1 MTVPYFILRSKNTTP
16 FRNPIV
22 TTVLVVVRV
31 VEELMDD
38 YFKELA
44 HDVHFG
50 YASSSS
56 PCGKPS
62 LYTVSFCIQRQG
74 KRVEQT
80 SKMTR
85 NTSTRPIGRSCI
97 ARSGRS
103 SARWADNSK
112 RKNAPCSFPP
122 FELPLTPHSCSHL
135 GDEHTEDG
143 APSTAAPPFPRGFV
157 SRQTSNRF
165 VPFPPS
171 LSSFASL
178 RTSRS
183 TPFPWDCGTYTVR
196 TPTLHPPTPPSPLFS
211 SSPQCCLLSFAGR
224 NCGSSADAQHAVVVR
239 CTASPT
245 KTRYPHLLFKRTFE
259 ANLHSPPSD
268 HFHSAHF
275 G

>member
-1 MTVPYFILRSKNTTP
+1 
-16 FRNPIV
+16 
-22 TTVLVVVRV
+22 
-31 VEELMDD
+31 MDD

-50 YASSSS
+50 CASSSS

-62 LYTVSFCIQRQG
+62 LYTVSFCIQRQR

-85 NTSTRPIGRSCI
+85 DTSTRPIGRSCI
-97 ARSGRS
+97 ARSDRS
-103 SARWADNSK
+103 SGRWADDSK
-112 RKNAPCSFPP
+112 RKSAPCSFPP

-143 APSTAAPPFPRGFV
+143 VPNTAAPPFPRGFV

-171 LSSFASL
+171 LFSFASL
-178 RTSRS
+178 RTSHS
-183 TPFPWDCGTYTVR
+183 TPFPWNYGTYIVH
-196 TPTLHPPTPPSPLFS
+196 TPTPHPPALSSPPLFS
-211 SSPQCCLLSFAGR
+211 SSPQCSLSPFAGR
-224 NCGSSADAQHAVVVR
+224 NCGSSADAQHAVVVHY
-239 CTASPT
+239 TASLT
-245 KTRYPHLLFKRTFE
+245 KTRHPHLLFNRTSE
-259 ANLHSPPSD
+259 ANPHSPPSD
-268 HFHSAHF
+268 HFRSVHF